1 MTTKSLIAIAAALAA
16 GFALNAPS
24 AEAGGG
30 VRLGFGGPLISF
42 VARETLNHAMQPRH
56 HQYGRSAYRAP
67 RSYEER
73 PTYKKHVSR
82 KNDDDDK
89 SSKAKKK
96 SDTKST
102 VAKSDN
108 DDTSSVKQLA
118 TNAIP
123 LETSA
128 SPAPTAAQSTSAPQ
142 VLKLDSTAVGETTQP
157 KAETAATEAAKPEA
171 KAAPKVEAKKPEAT
185 KPEPKKAE
193 PKKPEPKVESKKPE
207 PKPHLGGR
215 QAHAAGFEHG
225 LNHALGNLLD
235 ARKIAHR

>member
-123 LETSA
+123 LEQSANSQASA
-128 SPAPTAAQSTSAPQ
+128 SSPQ
-142 VLKLDSTAVGETTQP
+142 VLKLDSTAVT
-157 KAETAATEAAKPEA
+157 ETAATTSNATPAAGTS
-171 KAAPKVEAKKPEAT
+171 KVESAALVPTTATVESNAPANAGT
-185 KPEPKKAE
+185 KPEVKSESSPKSAKTADKTE
-193 PKKPEPKVESKKPE
+193 KKSDCRRFVPS
-207 PKPHLGGR
+207 
-215 QAHAAGFEHG
+215 AGITISVRC
-225 LNHALGNLLD
+225 ND
-235 ARKIAHR
+235 